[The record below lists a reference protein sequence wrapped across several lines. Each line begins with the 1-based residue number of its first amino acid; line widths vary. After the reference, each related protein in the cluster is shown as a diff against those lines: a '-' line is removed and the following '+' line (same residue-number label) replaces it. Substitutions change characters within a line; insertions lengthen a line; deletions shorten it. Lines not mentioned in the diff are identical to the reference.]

1 MTKLYSIKA
10 LRHFL
15 ALESTVAPLSYF
27 FYPMDLRGRG
37 SSWMFRYVVDS
48 KGFWFQKNDK
58 YQSESENGFDVS
70 EIAGVSGLDLD
81 DLELVP
87 FESNALQHSEVQRH
101 PFRYGHP
108 GGKPILPLT
117 FTARQFLWFEKTCLP
132 SPLRDYWFLSNSTTE
147 AEQLAELKK
156 TNHEAAELAQICLS
170 GVAPDEPEEMPTPS
184 LPATTPDSAPVVA
197 ERTSDAPAKQADTMK
212 KAALIAELKHEWS
225 SIEADISEATR
236 NELNAAAHTGKH
248 GEWDKDKARAWAV
261 SKGKI
266 RRDAPVHSLAAAWS
280 GPVTRNTIGDQ

>member
-15 ALESTVAPLSYF
+15 PLESTVAPLSYF
-27 FYPMDLRGRG
+27 YYPMDLRGRG

-58 YQSESENGFDVS
+58 YQSEFENGFDVS
-70 EIAGVSGLDLD
+70 EIAGVAGLDLD

-87 FESNALQHSEVQRH
+87 FESNASQHSEVQRH
-101 PFRYGHP
+101 PNRYGHP
-108 GGKPILPLT
+108 GGKPILPLR
-117 FTARQFLWFEKTCLP
+117 FTARQFFDWEKQC
-132 SPLRDYWFLSNSTTE
+132 LRDLHFFGDE
-147 AEQLAELKK
+147 EQLIALGRSSPD
-156 TNHEAAELAQICLS
+156 AAELARICLS
-170 GVAPDEPEEMPTPS
+170 GVAPDEPEEMPTAA
-184 LPATTPDSAPVVA
+184 LPATTPGPTPVVA
-197 ERTSDAPAKQADTMK
+197 ERTSDAPAKQGNTMK

-236 NELNAAAHTGKH
+236 NGLNAAAHTGKH

-266 RRDAPVHSLAAAWS
+266 KQTAPVHSLAGAWP
-280 GPVTRNTIGDQ
+280 GATTVHTISR